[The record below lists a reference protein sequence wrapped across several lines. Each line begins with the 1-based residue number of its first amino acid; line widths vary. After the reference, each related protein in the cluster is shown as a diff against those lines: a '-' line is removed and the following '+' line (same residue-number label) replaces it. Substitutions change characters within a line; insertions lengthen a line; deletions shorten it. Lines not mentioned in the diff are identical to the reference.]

1 MNKDEIMQILPHR
14 DPMLLVDEVILN
26 EDGTATG
33 IYHVRGDEF
42 FLQGHFPDNP
52 IVPGVIQ
59 CEIMAQSACILFAEK
74 MKEKGALP
82 VYTGIDKV
90 RFRGMIRPGDTINT
104 HVELKRASHPL
115 YLLHGELTVD
125 GKKCMSGDFSFAI
138 TNSGE

>member
-1 MNKDEIMQILPHR
+1 MNKDEIMKILPHR

-42 FLQGHFPDNP
+42 FLKGHFPGKP

-90 RFRGMIRPGDTINT
+90 RFRGMIRPGD
-104 HVELKRASHPL
+104 E
-115 YLLHGELTVD
+115 
-125 GKKCMSGDFSFAI
+125 
-138 TNSGE
+138 